1 MRQGIAAGHRA
12 PPGIPDYAAT
22 QAVSGSASP

>member
-1 MRQGIAAGHRA
+1 MRQGIAAGRA